1 MKYFFLLLHFCA
13 ISCGYIIPN
22 ICKYTNNISIG
33 FELKDN
39 CIASKYTTGGYI
51 TGTITYNYQGYY
63 RAYLDS
69 TNGNLLILT
78 LNPNYAN
85 NYVNKIPPVNI
96 PGSSFAHYPYYN
108 NSKKYVLPVFINSVL
123 RISTKGI
130 EIISSKNGKTYW
142 KGNNGNCLI
151 PNLIMQYDRNLVLYC
166 NIDKNGNPV
175 NPRWNSNTAC
185 IIKPAY
191 WCSNTG

>member
-1 MKYFFLLLHFCA
+1 MNFFFVLLYLYIFSH
-13 ISCGYIIPN
+13 SYIIPN
-22 ICKYTNNISIG
+22 KCKYINNISNG
-33 FELKDN
+33 FELKDH

-51 TGTITYNYQGYY
+51 NGTIIYNYQGYY
-63 RAYLDS
+63 RAYMDS

-78 LNPNYAN
+78 LNPQYTTK
-85 NYVNKIPPVNI
+85 YVNKIPPVNI
-96 PGSSFAHYPYYN
+96 SGSAFANYPYYN
-108 NSKKYVLPVFINSVL
+108 NSKKYILPVFINSLL

-130 EIISSKNGKTYW
+130 EIISSINGKTYW
-142 KGNNGNCLI
+142 KGNNGNCSI

-166 NIDKNGNPV
+166 NIDKNGKPV
-175 NPRWNSNTAC
+175 NPRWSSNTAC